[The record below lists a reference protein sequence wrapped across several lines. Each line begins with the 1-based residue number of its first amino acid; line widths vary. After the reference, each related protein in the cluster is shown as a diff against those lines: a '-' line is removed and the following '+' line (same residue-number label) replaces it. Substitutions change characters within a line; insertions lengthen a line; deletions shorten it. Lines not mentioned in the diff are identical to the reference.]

1 MTQLREEIEKF
12 RTTAGVPAVSAGTVN
27 ADGAF
32 VVDAVGVRRRGDPTD
47 LAATSDQ
54 VHIGSCG
61 KSMTSALYARLVE
74 AGQAE
79 WGLPVSSLFDDI
91 DDVDPGWGKA
101 TVDDLLR
108 CRAGVA
114 PNPPRSE
121 MKALFEATEPL
132 PDQRTAAAI
141 GVLETAPKNVGTF
154 VYSNLGYILAGAAIE
169 RLAGMT
175 FEEAMQSYVAEPLGM
190 TSLGFGPAPLVSA
203 HRPKLQLGPLVL
215 GKGEPV
221 ALGQLE
227 GDNPPLFNPAGR
239 YHLTIEDWSRFL
251 RVFLRDGDEFLTPQ
265 SITHLLHIPED
276 AKRSIGMGWGSAEPH
291 GSFAMQGSNTM
302 WAATAIFDRDMNTVA
317 MTVAND
323 GRSAALRKS
332 ALLALRLLDTAEP
345 G

>member
-1 MTQLREEIEKF
+1 MTPLRGEIEKF
-12 RTTAGVPAVSAGTVN
+12 RTMTGVPAVWAGTVTD
-27 ADGAF
+27 DGDF
-32 VVDAVGVRRRGDPTD
+32 VVEAVGVRQRNDPTNR
-47 LAATSDQ
+47 AATTDQ

-79 WGLPVSSLFDDI
+79 WGLPVTSLFDDI
-91 DDVDPGWGKA
+91 DDVDSGWSQA
-101 TVDDLLR
+101 TIDDLLR
-108 CRAGVA
+108 CRGGVA

-132 PDQRTAAAI
+132 PDQRTAAATS
-141 GVLETAPKNVGTF
+141 VLRTAPKTVGTF

-175 FEEAMQSYVAEPLGM
+175 FEEAVQSYVAEPLGM
-190 TSLGFGPAPLVSA
+190 SSLGFGPAPLVSA

-221 ALGQLE
+221 ALGELK
-227 GDNPPLFNPAGR
+227 GDNPPVFSPAGR
-239 YHLTIEDWSRFL
+239 HHLTIEDWSRFL
-251 RVFLRDGDEFLTPQ
+251 RFFLREGDGFLTQQ
-265 SITHLLHIPED
+265 SIDHLLHIPED
-276 AKRSIGMGWGSAEPH
+276 NKRSIGMGWGSAQPH

-302 WAATAIFDRDMNTVA
+302 WAATAFFDRDMNTAA
-317 MTVAND
+317 MAVAND
-323 GRSAALRKS
+323 GRSTTLRKS
-332 ALLALRLLDTAEP
+332 ALLALRLIETAQP